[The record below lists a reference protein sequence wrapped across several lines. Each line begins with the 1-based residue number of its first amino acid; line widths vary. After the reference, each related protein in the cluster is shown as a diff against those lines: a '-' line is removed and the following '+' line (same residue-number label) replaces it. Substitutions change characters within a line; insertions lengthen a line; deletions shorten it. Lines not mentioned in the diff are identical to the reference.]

1 MSDKFI
7 SASEI
12 RELLGI
18 APDGDCKKCRFLRG
32 MFGCQQSRDFVRVCE
47 AIDDCS
53 AADVR
58 TVVHG
63 EWEEIAIIPDAYD
76 IAGVITWASKMRCQK
91 CGFTTY
97 AIEGG
102 FSQYNFCPNCG
113 ADMRPE
119 RGTKE

>member
-58 TVVHG
+58 TVVRGRWIDVSPAHIKVFRCDQCG
-63 EWEEIAIIPDAYD
+63 EE
-76 IAGVITWASKMRCQK
+76 
-91 CGFTTY
+91 TTDTCMDKPR
-97 AIEGG
+97 A
-102 FSQYNFCPNCG
+102 NFCPNCG
-113 ADMRPE
+113 ADMRKVVE
-119 RGTKE
+119 IDQVKEDAE

>member
-58 TVVHG
+58 TVKHG
-63 EWEEIAIIPDAYD
+63 EWIVDDPGEYQLIECDQCHAQM
-76 IAGVITWASKMRCQK
+76 WNHQK
-91 CGFTTY
+91 ELPNYCYSCG
-97 AIEGG
+97 
-102 FSQYNFCPNCG
+102 S
-113 ADMRPE
+113 DMRKVVE
-119 RGTKE
+119 IDQVKEEEQ

>member
-18 APDGDCKKCRFLRG
+18 APDGDCEKCRFRG

-53 AADVR
+53 TADVQP
-58 TVVHG
+58 VVRAR
-63 EWEEIAIIPDAYD
+63 WYWDAYKYD
-76 IAGVITWASKMRCQK
+76 WCCGNCFHPADHYIDKDNVYKSRLSK
-91 CGFTTY
+91 
-97 AIEGG
+97 
-102 FSQYNFCPNCG
+102 FCPHCG
-113 ADMRPE
+113 ANMLEVEMDDRIN
-119 RGTKE
+119 